1 MFGTSLMAQ
10 TCTARRAA
18 AHPQW
23 DDGTPPGS
31 DYPVWN
37 EFTLQGDHEPNAVFY
52 NLRVS
57 CINARMLN
65 RVSGFLVSQNS
76 KLISS
81 EGSA

>member
-1 MFGTSLMAQ
+1 MGNGRALSNDLIEKPLISSLG
-10 TCTARRAA
+10 
-18 AHPQW
+18 
-23 DDGTPPGS
+23 DNTPIGS

-76 KLISS
+76 KLIWS